1 LKRHFLK
8 KVDGTRLMV
17 HGSEGQRLEKEP
29 FSAGIFM
36 IRLTLTS
43 PIPNKRR
50 PFLPKKF
57 KNEARRLRVR
67 PRFLLP
73 VQR

>member
-8 KVDGTRLMV
+8 KVDGTRLTV

-29 FSAGIFM
+29 FSSGIFM
-36 IRLTLTS
+36 IRLTLIS
-43 PIPNKRR
+43 PIPNERH
-50 PFLPKKF
+50 PFLPKKL
-57 KNEARRLRVR
+57 KNETLCLRIC